1 MHPNEHLI
9 RQFYSA
15 FQNKDYRTMQDSYH
29 PNAEFCD
36 PVFQNLSADQVK
48 AMWQMLIT
56 SATDLKV
63 LSSDILADDRNGKC
77 QWQAWYTFTAT
88 GKKVHN
94 IIDATFVFKDGKIM
108 KHYDH
113 FNFWRWSKMALGTPG
128 KLLGWTPLIKNKVSK
143 AARKRL
149 EKFMSQ

>member
-9 RQFYSA
+9 HQFYSA

-29 PNAEFCD
+29 PNAEFSD
-36 PVFQNLSADQVK
+36 PVFQNLSANEVK

-56 SATDLKV
+56 SATDLQV
-63 LSSDILADDRNGKC
+63 LSSDVLADDRNGKC

-88 GKKVHN
+88 GNKVHN
-94 IIDATFVFKDGKIM
+94 IINATFVFKEGKIV

-113 FNFWRWSKMALGTPG
+113 FNFWRWSKMALGRPG
-128 KLLGWTPLIKNKVSK
+128 KLLGWTPFIKNKVSR